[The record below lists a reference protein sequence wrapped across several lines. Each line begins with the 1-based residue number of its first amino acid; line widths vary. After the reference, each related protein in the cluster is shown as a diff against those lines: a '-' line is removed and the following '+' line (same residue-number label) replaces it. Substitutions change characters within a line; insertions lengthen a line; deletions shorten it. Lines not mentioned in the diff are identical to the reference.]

1 MARAPGTP
9 WGLLE
14 RLRYQ
19 SHSGRVIRRHRA
31 LHRLEFRRASLLHP
45 LLLVGGSYL
54 ALWLGADYITAF
66 WRWEF
71 AFWLPRLDLPAAL
84 DTQTRVLFGPL
95 AYSVPFP
102 ALSGSAPD
110 IDTLRASVA
119 ACALIMLVAF
129 LTMRGRMLPIGYLL
143 WGACLVQFLTSALFW
158 LAPAPFAYSL
168 ASHVANGL
176 EYALVLVLFV
186 PLLLSFS
193 YYVFEYSL
201 PKKIAGTLLI
211 IAGIVLV
218 TPFQYLVHVL
228 LIEAGSLLL
237 LPLLYVLFGLLFD
250 IGVFIALYAWVV
262 SWES

>member
-1 MARAPGTP
+1 M
-9 WGLLE
+9 
-14 RLRYQ
+14 
-19 SHSGRVIRRHRA
+19 
-31 LHRLEFRRASLLHP
+31 
-45 LLLVGGSYL
+45 
-54 ALWLGADYITAF
+54 
-66 WRWEF
+66 
-71 AFWLPRLDLPAAL
+71 
-84 DTQTRVLFGPL
+84 
-95 AYSVPFP
+95 
-102 ALSGSAPD
+102 
-110 IDTLRASVA
+110 
-119 ACALIMLVAF
+119 
-129 LTMRGRMLPIGYLL
+129 
-143 WGACLVQFLTSALFW
+143 QFLTSALFW

-218 TPFQYLVHVL
+218 TPFQYLVHMCS